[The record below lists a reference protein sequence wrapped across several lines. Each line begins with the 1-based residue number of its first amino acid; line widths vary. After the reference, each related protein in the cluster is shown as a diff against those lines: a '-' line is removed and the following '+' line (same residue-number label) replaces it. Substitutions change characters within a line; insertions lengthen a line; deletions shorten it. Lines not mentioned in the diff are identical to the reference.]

1 MRPERYLAAMGLTIL
16 LAVPVVAQTTSPPRS
31 PSAPAAAAPST
42 TGKSEKASELV
53 DINSASPEELD
64 KLSGVGP
71 ARAQAIIAGRP
82 YNGKDD
88 LAQRKIIPPNVY
100 GQIKD
105 KIIARQGTTK

>member
-42 TGKSEKASELV
+42 TGKSKKASELV

-64 KLSGVGP
+64 KLPGVGP
-71 ARAQAIIAGRP
+71 ARTQAIIAGLP

-88 LAQRKIIPPNVY
+88 LINRKIISASVY
-100 GQIKD
+100 NGIKN
-105 KIIARQGTTK
+105 KIIARQK

>member
-1 MRPERYLAAMGLTIL
+1 MRSGRYLAAMGLTIL

-64 KLSGVGP
+64 KLPGVGP
-71 ARAQAIIAGRP
+71 ARTQAIIAGRP

-88 LAQRKIIPPNVY
+88 LINRKIISASVY
-100 GQIKD
+100 NGIKN
-105 KIIARQGTTK
+105 KIIARQK